1 MGGVDTPVR
10 VLLVDD
16 DPLVLT
22 GLRIM
27 LSGAPGLAVVG
38 EAADGE
44 QVVAA
49 VAEHRPHVVLMD
61 VRMPGMDGIA
71 ATRAL
76 RTGGADDPQVI
87 VLTTFDADDTVA
99 RALRA
104 GAAGYLLKH
113 TEPERI
119 VEAVHRAASG
129 EPVLSPAVARALMD
143 RVAAGTGPGT
153 GTRDGGA
160 GPGDAA
166 GGGSAGPGPGGGR
179 DAERRRAARERLA
192 LLTVR
197 EREVADAVAA
207 GLSNTEIARALHMS
221 LGTVKAHISSAL
233 TKLDLAGR
241 VPLALLAHDARD
253 PDLP

>member
-1 MGGVDTPVR
+1 MR

-38 EAADGE
+38 EAADGDR
-44 QVVAA
+44 VVAA
-49 VAEHRPHVVLMD
+49 VARHRPHVVLMD
-61 VRMPGMDGIA
+61 VRMPGLDGIA

-87 VLTTFDADDTVA
+87 VLTTFDTDDTVA
-99 RALRA
+99 RALHA

-119 VEAVHRAASG
+119 VEAVHRAAAG

-143 RVAAGTGPGT
+143 RVAATA
-153 GTRDGGA
+153 DHGA
-160 GPGDAA
+160 GPR
-166 GGGSAGPGPGGGR
+166 PGGGR
-179 DAERRRAARERLA
+179 DGAAERRRAARERLA
-192 LLTVR
+192 RLTDR
-197 EREVADAVAA
+197 EREVAEAVAA
-207 GLSNTEIARALHMS
+207 GLSNSEIARALHMS

-241 VPLALLAHDARD
+241 VPLALLAHDA
-253 PDLP
+253 DLP

>member
-1 MGGVDTPVR
+1 MDTPVR

>member
-27 LSGAPGLAVVG
+27 LSGAPGLVVVG

-44 QVVAA
+44 EAAAA
-49 VAEHRPHVVLMD
+49 VAEHRPDVVLMD
-61 VRMPGMDGIA
+61 VRMPGLDGIA
-71 ATRAL
+71 ATEAL
-76 RTGGADDPQVI
+76 CTGGADDPQVI

-119 VEAVHRAASG
+119 VEAVHRAAAG

-143 RVAAGTGPGT
+143 RVAAGAD
-153 GTRDGGA
+153 RGGA
-160 GPGDAA
+160 AEPEGNEGREAA
-166 GGGSAGPGPGGGR
+166 
-179 DAERRRAARERLA
+179 AERRRTARGRMA
-192 LLTVR
+192 LLTDR

-207 GLSNTEIARALHMS
+207 GLSNAEIARALHMS
-221 LGTVKAHISSAL
+221 LGTVKAHISNTLA
-233 TKLDLAGR
+233 KLGLAGR
-241 VPLALLAHDARD
+241 VPLALLAHDAREPD
-253 PDLP
+253 PS